1 MCLLLFGGHG
11 SSSEHAGVC
20 CCLFSRM
27 LRPVRHFFVTGRAC
41 AERCWSGLQ
50 IRAMQIRAMQAVHY
64 RPGVVCDMCVPACI
78 MTASSQTQS
87 MRIISIHV
95 HLQSL
100 FYVRSKSVLCAQHAP
115 LYLRAGHQRSR
126 GVLALLWMSC
136 EYGQRCGRFSAI
148 CCEACTKLCKKEK
161 YTDVYA
167 VQQSVAVDQ
176 ALELTVIVSG
186 PYRVMLTL
194 LYRTATAVQNSN
206 T

>member
-100 FYVRSKSVLCAQHAP
+100 FYVRSNSVLCAQHAP
-115 LYLRAGHQRSR
+115 LYLRAGHQR
-126 GVLALLWMSC
+126 
-136 EYGQRCGRFSAI
+136 RCWRYCGCPANMGSAVGAFLRF
-148 CCEACTKLCKKEK
+148 
-161 YTDVYA
+161 A
-167 VQQSVAVDQ
+167 VR
-176 ALELTVIVSG
+176 
-186 PYRVMLTL
+186 P
-194 LYRTATAVQNSN
+194 VQNFVKKKITLMSMLFN
-206 T
+206 NQWQLTRPLS